1 MSAGK
6 FLNTFEITQCAGES
20 TVLIGEGWDKI
31 DIIYLAFRAFF
42 FIIAT
47 PVRCLII
54 VMSPLEIVAV
64 IISLIGVT
72 LTVKR
77 NMWCWWFNFAAFVLY
92 AYLFYQFKLYGE
104 TVLQLFFIVVNFYG
118 FYHWLKGKQQDHEI
132 RIEPIATKTV
142 IFQMLLAAIGGLIFG
157 LTLKHFTDAAV
168 PMLDSQLA
176 AFSLLATYWTS
187 RKHIATWVL
196 WVFVDIIYVGMFIY
210 KDLFLTAALYT
221 AFVGLA
227 AFGWWQWE
235 QVKKKQALTQFKGV

>member
-1 MSAGK
+1 MIEEGNRDAQRV
-6 FLNTFEITQCAGES
+6 NRA
-20 TVLIGEGWDKI
+20 IG
-31 DIIYLAFRAFF
+31 IICLAFSIIF
-42 FIIAT
+42 FIIAA
-47 PVRCLII
+47 LFIHLFI
-54 VMSPLEIVAV
+54 AMSPLEIIAV
-64 IISLIGVT
+64 IISVIGVT

-92 AYLFYQFKLYGE
+92 AYLFYEFKLYGE
-104 TVLQLFFIVVNFYG
+104 TILQFFFIVVNFYG
-118 FYHWLKGKQQDHEI
+118 FYHWFKGKQQDHEI
-132 RIEPIATKTV
+132 RIEQIAQKTV
-142 IFQMLLAAIGGLIFG
+142 IFQMLLAALGGLIFG

-196 WVFVDIIYVGMFIY
+196 WIVVDIVYVGMFIY
-210 KDLFLTAALYT
+210 KDLFLTAGLYA

-235 QVKKKQALTQFKGV
+235 QVKKKQAHSHFKGV

>member
-1 MSAGK
+1 MIGK
-6 FLNTFEITQCAGES
+6 GNRDVQR
-20 TVLIGEGWDKI
+20 VNRPIG
-31 DIIYLAFRAFF
+31 IICLAFSIIF
-42 FIIAT
+42 FIIAA
-47 PVRCLII
+47 LFIHLFI
-54 VMSPLEIVAV
+54 AMSPLEIIAV
-64 IISLIGVT
+64 IISVIGVT

-92 AYLFYQFKLYGE
+92 AYLFYEFKLYGE
-104 TVLQLFFIVVNFYG
+104 TILQFFFIVVNFYG
-118 FYHWLKGKQQDHEI
+118 FYHWFKGKQQDHEI
-132 RIEPIATKTV
+132 RIESIAQKTV
-142 IFQMLLAAIGGLIFG
+142 IFQMLLAALGGLIFG

-196 WVFVDIIYVGMFIY
+196 WIVVDIVYVGMFIY
-210 KDLFLTAALYT
+210 KDLFLTAGLYA

-235 QVKKKQALTQFKGV
+235 QVKKKQAHSHFKGV